1 MKAISPRPSI
11 TSRPSKLDT
20 SSNLVIFSITTR
32 TWPFQPRTYRH
43 SAASKLRSSSSSF
56 AIRRIF
62 LCASLAVD
70 PPKRGLSSA
79 TMFDTVVWRIRS
91 GSRNS
96 TMGYYPLFL
105 SSSLSYVVMLFSPA
119 FLLPRFLIILL
130 ANLLYFLYRYTRQF
144 HDRRSEM

>member
-1 MKAISPRPSI
+1 
-11 TSRPSKLDT
+11 
-20 SSNLVIFSITTR
+20 
-32 TWPFQPRTYRH
+32 
-43 SAASKLRSSSSSF
+43 
-56 AIRRIF
+56 
-62 LCASLAVD
+62 
-70 PPKRGLSSA
+70 
-79 TMFDTVVWRIRS
+79 MFDTVVWRIRS